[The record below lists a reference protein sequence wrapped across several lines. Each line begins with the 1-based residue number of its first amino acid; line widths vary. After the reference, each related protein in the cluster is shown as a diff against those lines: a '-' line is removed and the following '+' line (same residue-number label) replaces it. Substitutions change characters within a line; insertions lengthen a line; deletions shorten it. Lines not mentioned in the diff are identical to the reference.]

1 MSEYLAKYI
10 ARCGAAARR
19 KAAELVKLGSV
30 KVNGRVITDPAFSV
44 DGSCDKVELNGKQLQ
59 APAENIYIMLNKPR
73 GYTTSHADKHAEHLA
88 IELIDCPEAQRL
100 VPAGRLDKDSE
111 GLLIFSND
119 GNFIQQIT
127 HPRYNVTKLYKVTA
141 SAELDK
147 KSRQRML
154 SGIKDDGEVLK
165 ALRITPLP
173 DEKFTYFIELNEGRK
188 REIRRMLKA
197 CNAATLQLQRIAM
210 GKVKLG
216 DLPLGKWRK
225 LTARELQSLRDA
237 VSEKAESSK

>member
-19 KAAELVKLGSV
+19 KAADLVKNGAA
-30 KVNGRVITDPAFSV
+30 KVNGRVVTDPAFSV
-44 DGSCDKVELNGKQLQ
+44 DGNKDQVELNGTLLQ
-59 APAENIYIMLNKPR
+59 PPAENIYIMLNKPR

-225 LTARELQSLRDA
+225 LTAGELQSLRDA

>member
-19 KAAELVKLGSV
+19 KAAELVKNGAA

-44 DGSCDKVELNGKQLQ
+44 ESSRDIVEVAGKRLTP
-59 APAENIYIMLNKPR
+59 PADNIYIMLNKPR
-73 GYTTSHADKHAEHLA
+73 GYTTSHFDKHAEHLA

-100 VPAGRLDKDSE
+100 LPAGRLDKDSE

-127 HPRYNVTKLYKVTA
+127 HPRYNVIKRYKVTA
-141 SAELDK
+141 SKELDEK
-147 KSRQRML
+147 CRLRML
-154 SGIKDDGEVLK
+154 NGIKDERDLLK
-165 ALRITPLP
+165 ALKVLP
-173 DEKFTYFIELNEGRK
+173 CHGEQFTYFVELNEGKK

-197 CNAATLQLQRIAM
+197 NGAATLRLQRIAM
-210 GKVKLG
+210 GKEELG
-216 DLPLGKWRK
+216 NLPTGKWRN
-225 LTARELQSLRDA
+225 LTPEEVKSLRDSA
-237 VSEKAESSK
+237 VLS

>member
-19 KAAELVKLGSV
+19 KAADLVKNGEA

-44 DGSCDKVELNGKQLQ
+44 DEKLDKVELSGKLLTP
-59 APAENIYIMLNKPR
+59 PADNIYIMLNKPR
-73 GYTTSHADKHAEHLA
+73 GYTTSHFDKHAEHLA

-100 VPAGRLDKDSE
+100 LPAGRLDKDSE

-127 HPRYNVTKLYKVTA
+127 HPRYNVIKRYKVTA
-141 SAELDK
+141 SKELDE
-147 KSRQRML
+147 KSRSRML
-154 SGIKDDGEVLK
+154 NGIKDENDLLK
-165 ALRITPLP
+165 ALQVLP
-173 DEKFTYFIELNEGRK
+173 CPGEKFTYYIELNEGKK

-197 CNAATLQLQRIAM
+197 CGANTLQLQRIAM
-210 GKVKLG
+210 GRVTLG
-216 DLPLGKWRK
+216 DLPSGKWRN
-225 LTARELQSLRDA
+225 LTAEEVKILRDA
-237 VSEKAESSK
+237 ARQ

>member
-10 ARCGAAARR
+10 ARCGAAPRR
-19 KAAELVKLGSV
+19 KAADLVKAGSV

-44 DGSCDKVELNGKQLQ
+44 ETSDKVELNGKALQ
-59 APAENIYIMLNKPR
+59 PPAENVYIMLNKPR

-100 VPAGRLDKDSE
+100 IPAGRLDKDSE

-127 HPRYNVTKLYKVTA
+127 HPRYNVIKRYKVNA
-141 SAELDK
+141 SKELDALC
-147 KSRQRML
+147 RQRML
-154 SGIKDDGEVLK
+154 TGIMDEGEHLK
-165 ALRITPLP
+165 ALQVTPCP
-173 DEKFTYFIELNEGRK
+173 GENFCYYIELNEGKK

-197 CNAATLQLQRIAM
+197 CGAATLRLQRIAM
-210 GKVKLG
+210 GSVKLNS
-216 DLPLGKWRK
+216 LAVGKWRK
-225 LTARELQSLRDA
+225 LTAEEVASLLA
-237 VSEKAESSK
+237 AAEKIN